1 MGDRKDGKVELPAA
15 EFMAKHTQELAESE
29 QEVSMTLFALTF
41 PEGQISLA
49 SLMTPNPKLDAWL
62 QAREAL
68 PGYRLMSELKRYW
81 LVRLLKAAKK
91 ENSAEAYRELLE
103 GWLIRLG
110 VEPPQGVFLLSRRR
124 RGAPRKASTEQIY
137 QIWLRNAR
145 PPWGEL
151 AYNVYGADY
160 TRADSKLRK
169 KLRDRC
175 IRAVR
180 RSEATLR
187 DQKVIN

>member
-1 MGDRKDGKVELPAA
+1 MGDGKNGKVELPAA
-15 EFMAKHTQELAESE
+15 EFMAKHAPELAESE
-29 QEVSMTLFALTF
+29 QKVSMKLFASMF

-49 SLMTPNPKLDAWL
+49 SLTTPNPKLDAWL
-62 QAREAL
+62 QAREGL

-81 LVRLLKAAKK
+81 LVPLLKIATK
-91 ENSAEAYRELLE
+91 ENSPEAYRELLE

-110 VEPPQGVFLLSRRR
+110 VEPPPGVFLISRRG

-137 QIWLRNAR
+137 QIWFQNQQPA
-145 PPWGEL
+145 WGEL
-151 AYNVYGADY
+151 AYDVYGADY

-175 IRAVR
+175 MRAVR
-180 RSEATLR
+180 RFEAMLR